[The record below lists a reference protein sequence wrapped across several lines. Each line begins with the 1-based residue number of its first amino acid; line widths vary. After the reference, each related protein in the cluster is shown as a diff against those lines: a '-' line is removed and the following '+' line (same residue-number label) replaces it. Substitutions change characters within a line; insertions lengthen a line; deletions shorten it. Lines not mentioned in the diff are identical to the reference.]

1 MLRMRRCLTI
11 SVLILSVRQGE
22 LLLQDIS
29 PSSDGRSFGQDEQQ
43 ECDLC
48 RARICGRR
56 CRAFGCRMCR
66 LSVRTAGQ
74 FLVLVLVLVLLLI
87 DPRVSLLSFFRE
99 SRPSARTILSACP
112 SHPWGCNA
120 DGQQQLTFLH
130 QWYDGK
136 RNTRRAGTER
146 LCLGETDGLECRSL
160 RRLLSGD
167 AVVSVVGMSDS
178 LLDSMPVVGLKATSK
193 SQRILADLLAHGM
206 EVLEKD
212 QGKAGDWYRSCMMV
226 DYVDD
231 VGVIQGAKPLQP
243 YLEQIAN
250 IETYQDMWEVMAQF
264 QAQNSLCARQFWDVP
279 AFFDWWVGADNLEPQ
294 LMNFYLGTGGLILP
308 DYTFY
313 TENNDEMKSHRAA
326 YREFIVTQLTL
337 AGLSEEQAN
346 KDADICFEIETEL
359 AVYQRLEPYVS
370 LKNSFKHISQ
380 KDLVESYPN
389 LNFTLLFDRM
399 GISQIGIER
408 NNIVVKAPEFYNRL
422 NDFFGKR
429 SAKSLIPY
437 LRWHLVYNLSP
448 LLSHQFLEA
457 TLKVDANL
465 MGISKQPERWHKC
478 VAATKSAL
486 PMIVDQLFIDNYFSE
501 EDRKIA
507 LTMLDYIRDAFKQDL
522 EQVAWMSEQAR
533 SAALEKLA
541 NIFFE
546 CGHPLQW
553 DECDWDVSP
562 TSYFNNS
569 LVSCEH
575 RKMKKLAR
583 LFSAP
588 DRRRW
593 SMSVMSVNSYYDNA
607 VNGLFITA
615 GMLQKPF
622 FDAEYDMS
630 RNFGGVGAIMGHELT
645 HGFDNT
651 GRKYDQESRLRDWW
665 DRKTVD
671 EFEARGQCIAK
682 LYSTFEMLGLHVKVN
697 R

>member
-1 MLRMRRCLTI
+1 MAERLHSMSSKNAVFASLGFAAAAAALSIIGSIAFLSPPQRI
-11 SVLILSVRQGE
+11 STLSVHDPLGVSIAPLGVQRGRAAAAHFPASVVRQM
-22 LLLQDIS
+22 D
-29 PSSDGRSFGQDEQQ
+29 
-43 ECDLC
+43 
-48 RARICGRR
+48 
-56 CRAFGCRMCR
+56 
-66 LSVRTAGQ
+66 
-74 FLVLVLVLVLLLI
+74 
-87 DPRVSLLSFFRE
+87 
-99 SRPSARTILSACP
+99 LSADPCEDFYQYACGGFEEHVQIP
-112 SHPWGCNA
+112 EDLGGFARSW
-120 DGQQQLTFLH
+120 DGGSAKI
-130 QWYDGK
+130 YDEMRK
-136 RNTRRAGTER
+136 
-146 LCLGETDGLECRSL
+146 
-160 RRLLSGD
+160 
-167 AVVSVVGMSDS
+167 
-178 LLDSMPVVGLKATSK
+178 
-193 SQRILADLLAHGM
+193 
-206 EVLEKD
+206 VLEKD

-226 DYVDD
+226 DYVNE
-231 VGVIQGAKPLQP
+231 QGAKPLQP

-250 IETYQDMWEVMAQF
+250 IETYQDLWEVMSQF
-264 QAQNSLCARQFWDVP
+264 QFWDVP

-337 AGLSEEQAN
+337 AGLSKEQAN
-346 KDADICFEIETEL
+346 TDADICFEIETEL
-359 AVYQRLEPYVS
+359 AIYQRLEPYVS
-370 LKNSFKHISQ
+370 LKKSFKHISQ
-380 KDLVESYPN
+380 QELVESYPN
-389 LNFTLLFDRM
+389 VNFTMLFDRM
-399 GISQIGIER
+399 GISQVGTER
-408 NNIVVKAPEFYNRL
+408 NNIVVKAPEFFQRL

-448 LLSHQFLEA
+448 LLSHEFLEA

-478 VAATKSAL
+478 VAAAKSAL
-486 PMIVDQLFIDNYFSE
+486 PMIVDQLFIENYFSE

-522 EQVAWMSEQAR
+522 EQVSWMSEQAR
-533 SAALEKLA
+533 EAALEKLA

-546 CGHPLQW
+546 CGHPLKW
-553 DECDWDVSP
+553 DECDWEVSP

-588 DRRRW
+588 QRRRW

-682 LYSTFEMLGLHVKVN
+682 LYSKFEMLGMHVKGNLTLGENIADFGGLKAAYHAWLNWFKGTSIEACRQNADV
-697 R
+697 